1 MHLEECKYTKKKIK
15 KNEMTSFVDK
25 ELKLDFSD
33 KSNDSNSD
41 YVNWNY

>member
-1 MHLEECKYTKKKIK
+1 MHLEEYKYTIKKKK
-15 KNEMTSFVDK
+15 KSEMTSFVDK

-41 YVNWNY
+41 

>member
-1 MHLEECKYTKKKIK
+1 MHLEEYKYTIKKK
-15 KNEMTSFVDK
+15 KNEMTSFVDN

-41 YVNWNY
+41 YVN

>member
-1 MHLEECKYTKKKIK
+1 MHLEEYKYTIKKKN
-15 KNEMTSFVDK
+15 NEMTSFVDK

-41 YVNWNY
+41 YVN

>member
-1 MHLEECKYTKKKIK
+1 MHLEEYKYRIKKK

-41 YVNWNY
+41 YVN